1 MSTETVKT
9 PLASGRKA
17 IFSPASSPVYAPGRR
32 DFFKYRQLAASEGEM
47 TAQVMTTNAGLTEPT
62 GWHYHICE
70 SQFIYVLKGTLDL
83 DLEDGSSVH
92 MVAGDSLLLPGGMKH
107 NETSTSTDFELLEV
121 MLPKLEG
128 TVPCDPPGSDQSK

>member
-1 MSTETVKT
+1 MSTATAKA
-9 PLASGRKA
+9 PLATGKQA
-17 IFSPASSPVYAPGRR
+17 IFSQASDPVYTPGRR

-47 TAQVMTTNAGLTEPT
+47 TAQVMTTKEGLTEPT
-62 GWHYHICE
+62 GWHYHVCD

-107 NETSTSTDFELLEV
+107 NETRTSTDFEVLEV
-121 MLPKLEG
+121 MLPKLED
-128 TVPCDPPGSDQSK
+128 TVPCDPPA

>member
-1 MSTETVKT
+1 MSSKT
-9 PLASGRKA
+9 DLATAEDRKKA
-17 IFSPASSPVYAPGRR
+17 IFSPAANPVFTPGRR

-47 TAQVMTTNAGLTEPT
+47 TAQVMSTNQGLTEPT

-107 NETSTSTDFELLEV
+107 NETHTSTDFELLEV
-121 MLPKLEG
+121 MLPRLEG
-128 TVPCDPPGSDQSK
+128 TVPCDPPG